1 MGPKPLW
8 SRMWTF
14 LLKDFNEVF
23 FLNLMLMKNVENS
36 ELLSTL
42 KTKNYLPLEAI
53 IAMKATKTK
62 TRNEAIFSEID
73 LISEKD
79 KRR

>member
-1 MGPKPLW
+1 
-8 SRMWTF
+8 
-14 LLKDFNEVF
+14 
-23 FLNLMLMKNVENS
+23 MLMKNVENS
-36 ELLSTL
+36 KLLSTL